1 MDKPHVSGETFPAII
16 RRITTTDEGRV
27 QILIDAQ
34 TDEVSVVQSLF
45 DMQRRGVIV
54 GIEPA
59 QRELFDDDEISPAE
73 APSRAR

>member
-1 MDKPHVSGETFPAII
+1 MDKPQIGETFPAII

-34 TDEVSVVQSLF
+34 TDDVGVVQSLF
-45 DMQRRGVIV
+45 NLQRRGVIV

-59 QRELFDDDEISPAE
+59 QKELFDDD
-73 APSRAR
+73 

>member
-1 MDKPHVSGETFPAII
+1 MDKPQIGETFPAII

-34 TDEVSVVQSLF
+34 TDEVGVVQSLF
-45 DMQRRGVIV
+45 NLQRRGVIV

-59 QRELFDDDEISPAE
+59 QKELFDDD
-73 APSRAR
+73 